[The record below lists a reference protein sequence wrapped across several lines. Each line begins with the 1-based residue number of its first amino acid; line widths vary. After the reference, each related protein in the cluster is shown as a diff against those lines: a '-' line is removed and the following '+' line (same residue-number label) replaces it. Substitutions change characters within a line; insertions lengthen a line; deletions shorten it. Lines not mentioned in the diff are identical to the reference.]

1 LFAWQAKIHNS
12 CEDGNLSHMETKT
25 DKIILGIDPGTTI
38 MGFGLIKIVNKKMQF
53 LQLNELKL
61 SKYDDHYVRLK
72 HIFERTIELID
83 SFHPDEIAI
92 EAPFFGKNVQSM
104 LKLGRAQGVAMAA
117 GLSRQIPITEYSPK
131 KIKMAITGNGN
142 ASKEQVAK
150 MLQSLLTLKELPK
163 NLDSTDGLAA
173 AVCHFYNAG
182 KISGEKNYT
191 GWASFV
197 SQNEDRVKSPK
208 PPKGA

>member
-1 LFAWQAKIHNS
+1 MNS
-12 CEDGNLSHMETKT
+12 E
-25 DKIILGIDPGTTI
+25 KIILGIDPGTTI
-38 MGFGLIKIVNKKMQF
+38 MGFGLIKIVKKEMQF
-53 LQLNELKL
+53 MQLNELNLK
-61 SKYDDHYVRLK
+61 KHDDHYVKLK
-72 HIFERTIELID
+72 LIFERTIELID
-83 SFHPDEIAI
+83 NYHPDEIAI

-150 MLQSLLTLKELPK
+150 MLQSLLSLKELPK
-163 NLDSTDGLAA
+163 NLDATDGLAA

-182 KISGEKNYT
+182 KITTGKNYT
-191 GWASFV
+191 GWSAFV
-197 SQNEDRVKSPK
+197 KQNEKRIK
-208 PPKGA
+208 

>member
-1 LFAWQAKIHNS
+1 MTS
-12 CEDGNLSHMETKT
+12 E
-25 DKIILGIDPGTTI
+25 KIILGIDPGTTI
-38 MGFGLIKIVNKKMQF
+38 MGFGLIKVVGKKMEF
-53 LQLNELKL
+53 LQLNELQL
-61 SKYDDHYVRLK
+61 SKYDDHYVRLRY
-72 HIFERTIELID
+72 IFERTIELID
-83 SFHPDEIAI
+83 NYHPDEIAI

-150 MLQSLLTLKELPK
+150 MLQSTLGLKTLPK

-173 AVCHFYNAG
+173 AVCHFYNSGRIETG
-182 KISGEKNYT
+182 KSYT
-191 GWASFV
+191 GWAAFV
-197 SQNEDRVKSPK
+197 KQNEDRVKK
-208 PPKGA
+208 

>member
-1 LFAWQAKIHNS
+1 
-12 CEDGNLSHMETKT
+12 MKT
-25 DKIILGIDPGTTI
+25 EKIILGIDPGTTI
-38 MGFGLIKIVNKKMQF
+38 MGFGIIKVLGKNMHF

-72 HIFERTIELID
+72 HIFERTIQLID

-150 MLQSLLTLKELPK
+150 MLQSTLGLKELPK

-173 AVCHFYNAG
+173 AVCHFYNLG
-182 KISGEKNYT
+182 NTQGDKSYT
-191 GWASFV
+191 GWAAFV
-197 SQNEDRVKSPK
+197 KQNEDRIK
-208 PPKGA
+208 